1 MKKLLKSDSI
11 CESYAQMK
19 NGPVFLTH
27 SVVIRLSGDKFWY
40 NQYCKYLWK
49 ADLPGTGSRSGVLCN
64 YDEAT

>member
-1 MKKLLKSDSI
+1 
-11 CESYAQMK
+11 MK